1 MSLRRVNKMFRG
13 NPYHEYWLDKRRAPG
28 VTTIIKM
35 LDKPALPSWA
45 ARSVAEFVADHHD
58 EVMSLY
64 SMGRDPLV
72 NALKGAPWTQRDLA
86 AAKGTEIHVYAQQLI
101 SGEGADVPD
110 HLRGYVDGY
119 VRMLEAFDISQLATE
134 LVVAHRGVHYAGTAD
149 AVITIGRG
157 ELAGR
162 TGLVDWKTGSGIY
175 AESMLQTA
183 AYACAEFSID
193 PADRSATERPLP
205 PGIDFTAGVHLTEA
219 GAHIYPLALDPD
231 KIRAHFEVFRH
242 VAWLDRMWKGAAIG
256 DPLAEPPWNPRVVDG
271 DVVDADVVD
280 LDRQLT
286 SAEAA
291 RQATDQ
297 VRVHHGQLPLGHSD
311 QAIADSLIEQSR

>member
-1 MSLRRVNKMFRG
+1 M
-13 NPYHEYWLDKRRAPG
+13 
-28 VTTIIKM
+28 
-35 LDKPALPSWA
+35 
-45 ARSVAEFVADHHD
+45 
-58 EVMSLY
+58 
-64 SMGRDPLV
+64 V

-101 SGEGADVPD
+101 NGETADVPD

-119 VRMLEAFDISQLATE
+119 VRLLEAFDIRPLATE

-149 AVITIGRG
+149 AVLTIGRG

-183 AYACAEFSID
+183 AYASAEFSID
-193 PADRSATERPLP
+193 PADRSATEHALP
-205 PGIDFTAGVHLTEA
+205 PGITFTAGVHLTEA

-231 KIRAHFEVFRH
+231 KIKAHFEVFRH
-242 VAWLDRMWKGAAIG
+242 VAWLDRMWKGASIG
-256 DPLAEPPWNPRVVDG
+256 DPLAEPPWQPTVVDG
-271 DVVDADVVD
+271 EVVDGSVVD

-286 SAEAA
+286 EQPIERPALASVDADTGPTHGAEAGA
-291 RQATDQ
+291 WA
-297 VRVHHGQLPLGHSD
+297 
-311 QAIADSLIEQSR
+311 